1 MSKLSKLFFLTFS
14 SDSLIIWQSRTK
26 QHPGFFEEKWAAP
39 FDYLSSKTSVASVQ
53 CFILAQIYCMTR
65 GEHRR
70 LLRYRA
76 IAVDICHQLG
86 LYHNGNGTAFN
97 LLEAETRKKVFWCQ
111 YVLDRFGIF
120 SQLSNEHSLTR
131 HRFCAAL
138 TGLPV
143 LLNESDVQ
151 TEYPMDVDDEN
162 LSETDVLPTLP
173 GQPTR
178 ISSALALFG
187 ASRILTKILEE
198 IFPSRFDY
206 VVHTSKMRSVA
217 DQLDEWLQ
225 NLPPHLRIEFIR
237 DKPSMDIRGSR
248 SPLLLLVYY
257 FMRSLIHRPA
267 VCFAE
272 EHLRSSS
279 ILALSDCSKHII
291 QILELL
297 DERRLCLSFSINR
310 KELILVSGI
319 GLLWQVLEVK
329 PDRKLSEKTQNLLT
343 TAIEQLKLESPAAAA
358 ELSAICNT
366 LLSANTVK
374 RGRTSTEKGS
384 FNMSAATQKPSKS
397 SKWQSLKSRLTG
409 SANLEQLI
417 AASSSQRSTI
427 SDATPPLALP
437 SLLSPSWHTL
447 PDSEDHVDRWHSS
460 LDLGTDA
467 RQVSAFPSLGYYDP
481 RAMPCPS
488 SPDANTGAI
497 VMADWENVVSE
508 TDQEYLEVFTSTN
521 GGKGLSAGPGSFE
534 SIAAGHS
541 RLSEDDTLAIP
552 EQLIDLHDLS
562 PEAWSEHAEG
572 AELP

>member
-1 MSKLSKLFFLTFS
+1 M
-14 SDSLIIWQSRTK
+14 TK
-26 QHPGFFEEKWAAP
+26 
-39 FDYLSSKTSVASVQ
+39 
-53 CFILAQIYCMTR
+53 

-86 LYHNGNGTAFN
+86 LYHNENGAAFN
-97 LLEAETRKKVFWCQ
+97 LLETETRKKVFWCQ

-120 SQLSNEHSLTR
+120 SQLSDEHSLTR

-162 LSETDVLPTLP
+162 LSETEVLPTLP

-178 ISSALALFG
+178 ISSALALFR

-198 IFPSRFDY
+198 TLPSRFDY

-237 DKPSMDIRGSR
+237 DKPSMDITGSR
-248 SPLLLLVYY
+248 PPLLLLVYY

-374 RGRTSTEKGS
+374 RGRTYTKKRS

-397 SKWQSLKSRLTG
+397 SKRQSLKSRLTG

-497 VMADWENVVSE
+497 VMADWENVLSE
-508 TDQEYLEVFTSTN
+508 PDPEYLEAFTGPN
-521 GGKGLSAGPGSFE
+521 GVKGLSADPGSFE

-562 PEAWSEHAEG
+562 PEAWSQHAEG